1 MGHIFHMMA
10 HPHGWW
16 ILGDIGIITAFL
28 ALVDLAFGANVMNA
42 VADFITDIEWDFDW
56 FD

>member
-1 MGHIFHMMA
+1 MIIRELM

-16 ILGDIGIITAFL
+16 ILGDIGIIVAFL
-28 ALVDLAFGANVMNA
+28 ALIDLIFGANVMNA
-42 VADFITDIEWDFDW
+42 VADFIADIEWDLDW

>member
-16 ILGDIGIITAFL
+16 ILLDILVFGVSGTLGIMIGN
-28 ALVDLAFGANVMNA
+28 D
-42 VADFITDIEWDFDW
+42 D
-56 FD
+56 